1 MLKAVKTFCQCPA
14 FGQIG
19 VIMKKI
25 YRNKKAMAAVL
36 AAAVTVST
44 LLSGCG
50 ERTDEEL
57 IVRNETPSAP
67 SGCVE
72 GCTCTGCICCGT
84 AGSADNVLA
93 SLPETETAE
102 ETVPSSTQ
110 EESSTP
116 ETEQESPTENTEA
129 STQEQTTTQEEPDT
143 SGLSEIEQL
152 SEGEIAARKEQ
163 QANFEEAR
171 TTLYGLKNSKDKTSK
186 INQMDR
192 QILANN
198 AYDFSKKNIV
208 FIGDSI
214 TEGITSAVD
223 TNGNRISYVTYAD
236 SYLHF
241 QRVLNHGMGGRMFS
255 VYADESLSLALNFGN
270 VTNVDSDIIVVFAGV
285 NDYLSTPAN
294 KRFGDINDKL
304 STAGYCGS
312 VRYFMKQ
319 LKEYYGDN
327 EIFFVTMYN
336 TNKKVECTYSDVKGQ
351 PTLND
356 YMDVQRKLAKEYGFH
371 VIELYNIGFMDCTD
385 KESADFYLR
394 DGLHPKDNGNIVLGE
409 HIAAEL
415 SLYFGQK

>member
-1 MLKAVKTFCQCPA
+1 
-14 FGQIG
+14 
-19 VIMKKI
+19 MKKI
-25 YRNKKAMAAVL
+25 YRNKRAMAAVL

-50 ERTDEEL
+50 ERTNEEL

-116 ETEQESPTENTEA
+116 ETEQESQTESAEESA
-129 STQEQTTTQEEPDT
+129 QEQTTTQEEPDT

-171 TTLYGLKNSKDKTSK
+171 ATLYGLKNSKDKTSK

-255 VYADESLSLALNFGN
+255 V
-270 VTNVDSDIIVVFAGV
+270 
-285 NDYLSTPAN
+285 
-294 KRFGDINDKL
+294 
-304 STAGYCGS
+304 
-312 VRYFMKQ
+312 RYFMKQ
-319 LKEYYGDN
+319 LKEYYSDN

>member
-1 MLKAVKTFCQCPA
+1 
-14 FGQIG
+14 
-19 VIMKKI
+19 MKKLNC
-25 YRNKKAMAAVL
+25 NKKAATAVL
-36 AAAVTVST
+36 AAAVAMST
-44 LLSGCG
+44 ALSGCG
-50 ERTDEEL
+50 ERTDSV
-57 IVRNETPSAP
+57 IVRESETPSTGFVCAA
-67 SGCVE
+67 

-84 AGSADNVLA
+84 DGMANNVPA
-93 SLPETETAE
+93 AETETE
-102 ETVPSSTQ
+102 SETVR
-110 EESSTP
+110 EESTVP
-116 ETEQESPTENTEA
+116 ETEQASETGSPEA
-129 STQEQTTTQEEPDT
+129 GGQEQTPAQEQTTAQEEPDT
-143 SGLSEIEQL
+143 SGLSEIERL
-152 SEGEIAARKEQ
+152 SEGEIEARKEQ

-171 TTLYGLKNSKDKTSK
+171 ATLYGLKNSKDKTSK

-214 TEGITSAVD
+214 TEGITSALDV
-223 TNGNRISYVTYAD
+223 NGNRISYVTYAD

-241 QRVLNHGMGGRMFS
+241 NRVLNHGMGGRMFS
-255 VYADESLSLALNFGN
+255 VYGDEGLSLALNFGN

-285 NDYLSTPAN
+285 NDYLSTPPN

-319 LKEYYGDN
+319 LQEYYSDN

-356 YMDVQRKLAKEYGFH
+356 YMEVQRKLAKEYGFH
-371 VIELYNIGFMDCTD
+371 VIELYNTGFMDCTD

>member
-1 MLKAVKTFCQCPA
+1 
-14 FGQIG
+14 
-19 VIMKKI
+19 
-25 YRNKKAMAAVL
+25 MAAIL
-36 AAAVTVST
+36 MAAMTMTAS
-44 LLSGCG
+44 LSGCG
-50 ERTDEEL
+50 ERTDEPL
-57 IVRNETPSAP
+57 IVREDETPLA
-67 SGCVE
+67 GYACVE

-84 AGSADNVLA
+84 AGAENSALA
-93 SLPETETAE
+93 SA
-102 ETVPSSTQ
+102 SK
-110 EESSTP
+110 
-116 ETEQESPTENTEA
+116 TEQETESETDSETSQAESTTVETSEAAETVNTEE
-129 STQEQTTTQEEPDT
+129 SVQEQTTEQETDT
-143 SGLSEIEQL
+143 LSEIEKL
-152 SEGEIAARKEQ
+152 SDGEIEARKEQ
-163 QANFEEAR
+163 QENFAEAR
-171 TTLYGLKNSKDKTSK
+171 QTLYGLKNSKDKTTK

-223 TNGNRISYVTYAD
+223 KNGNRISYVTYAD

-241 QRVLNHGMGGRMFS
+241 QRTLNHGMGGRMFS
-255 VYADESLSLALNFGN
+255 VYGDESLSLAMNFGN

-285 NDYLSTPAN
+285 NDYLSTPPN

-319 LKEYYGDN
+319 LQEYYGDR

-336 TNKKVECTYSDVKGQ
+336 TNKKVECSYSDVKGQ

-356 YMDVQRKLAKEYGFH
+356 YMEVQRKLAKEYGFH
-371 VIELYNIGFMDCTD
+371 IIELYDIGFMDCTD

-415 SLYFGQK
+415 SLYFGQKE